1 MQRSLLKI
9 CQLKKVKFST
19 NYMHLHTTIDKK
31 HKPNPWKW
39 LVSEW
44 LHVTCC
50 IMSFSETTPLFF
62 GPYPH
67 PLLSPRCQVIKLTLK
82 VAWMH
87 TVPLKYNSRCNEI
100 VARFLTLNSA
110 DDLPLGHVFQVTS
123 SLVMAMVSC
132 DHLRQWLTVL
142 VSIED

>member
-1 MQRSLLKI
+1 MTGIKVAPCYLLYHFFFWDYPSVFWSL
-9 CQLKKVKFST
+9 
-19 NYMHLHTTIDKK
+19 
-31 HKPNPWKW
+31 PP
-39 LVSEW
+39 
-44 LHVTCC
+44 
-50 IMSFSETTPLFF
+50 P
-62 GPYPH
+62 P
-67 PLLSPRCQVIKLTLK
+67 LSPRCQVIKLTLK

-87 TVPLKYNSRCNEI
+87 AVPLKYNSRCNEI

-110 DDLPLGHVFQVTS
+110 DDVPLSHVFQVTS

>member
-1 MQRSLLKI
+1 
-9 CQLKKVKFST
+9 
-19 NYMHLHTTIDKK
+19 
-31 HKPNPWKW
+31 
-39 LVSEW
+39 
-44 LHVTCC
+44 
-50 IMSFSETTPLFF
+50 MSFSETTPLFF

-67 PLLSPRCQVIKLTLK
+67 PPLSPQCQVIKLTLK

-87 TVPLKYNSRCNEI
+87 AVPLKYNSRCNEI

-132 DHLRQWLTVL
+132 NHLRQWLTVL